1 MSILKEKKFWVGF
14 IVSVFFL
21 WLFLRN
27 INFRELWNALV
38 HAHYLYLIPA
48 TFFLII
54 SFYFRAWRWQIFLRG
69 TKKVTVQ
76 RLMSP
81 MMIGFMG
88 NSVLP
93 FRLGEIVRGY
103 MLTREENINLSLG
116 LATIAV
122 ERIFDG
128 LCLLFLFVAV
138 ILIFPINLNVA
149 GVGMISSGQVKTA
162 GFGLLTVCL
171 GLLVGMLILRFFSVK
186 CLAIAGKLFA
196 KANPKTREKILHIIH
211 QFAEGLEV
219 LRDWKGILLTTFQSF
234 GVWLFLAVSVY
245 FIQSVF
251 DLQHLPFYAPVF
263 IMTVVAFG
271 VSVPSTPGYVGPY
284 DAACQYAVRA
294 LGGGINV
301 ASGFTIVLHLSQII
315 PVVIMGFYFLW
326 KQNLSLKQL
335 REIKE

>member
-1 MSILKEKKFWVGF
+1 MSILKEKKFWIGF

-27 INFRELWNALV
+27 INFQELGNALI
-38 HAHYLYLIPA
+38 HAQYWYLIPA
-48 TFFLII
+48 TFFLMI

-69 TKKVTVQ
+69 TKKVNIMK
-76 RLMSP
+76 LMSP

-93 FRLGEIVRGY
+93 LRLGEIVRGY
-103 MLTREENINLSLG
+103 MLTREEKINLSLG

-128 LCLLFLFVAV
+128 LCLLFLFVA
-138 ILIFPINLNVA
+138 IIFMFPINLNVE
-149 GVGMISSGQVKTA
+149 GVGLIKPQQVKAA
-162 GFGLLTVCL
+162 GFLLFLGCMGLLA
-171 GLLVGMLILRFFSVK
+171 GMLILRFYSEK
-186 CLAIAGKLFA
+186 CLAIAGKILGNA
-196 KANPKTREKILHIIH
+196 QPSTREKILHIIH

-219 LRDWKGILLTTFQSF
+219 LRDWKGILLATFQSF
-234 GVWLFLAVSVY
+234 GVWITIAIADY
-245 FIQSVF
+245 FVMCAF
-251 DLQHLPFYAPVF
+251 NLQVLPFYAPIF
-263 IMTVVAFG
+263 IMVVTALG

-284 DAACQYAVRA
+284 DAACKYAVLA
-294 LGGGINV
+294 LGGETNI

-315 PVVIMGFYFLW
+315 PVVIIGFYYLW